1 MLSEALACLF
11 QTTTAMGTLRMPE
24 PRTGSVNVLRPP
36 KRFEDPVVEGDFLS
50 GYRRSGLRFA
60 KIAFTVAGA
69 MALAFWVLLPLFPIE
84 AQASAARQHVRLA
97 LVLLLMSAAGYL
109 HFRPERTI
117 RAFEWS
123 VGVPMGLGCL
133 AVGALGFV
141 PLDSGN
147 FGVNRIAVA
156 TTLACWLCYGFSR
169 LPVTIV
175 AAACIPASVLTISGV
190 KLQGDD
196 HVIVLGVYL
205 TVANFIGWILSVE
218 IERRERSLFWS
229 ARQLAEA
236 RERSEAMAQEA
247 LEANAEKTRVLAAVS
262 HDLRQPLASLTLYA
276 QLLREHQD
284 SFEGSAREP
293 LDSLDACIG
302 AISSDLDRLSELGL
316 RERGTPH
323 PVDEVDLSNVLKRI
337 ERVYSGLAGR
347 AGVRLVV
354 RAPPACECCV
364 VSNESRLWDIFA
376 NLVGNALKFS
386 ATRRPAWVL
395 VRVRV
400 RRSGLEVVVRDNGI
414 GIDLADQRR
423 VFDEYFQ
430 VSNPS
435 RSSKQGHGLGLS
447 IVRETVSRLPGHSIR
462 LSSALGKGTEFA
474 LHVAGS
480 RLEFSRP
487 TARPVARRAH
497 AAFSYPIPKEMLL
510 SVGARK
516 VDDVIAAPALTLSR
530 SSESELAPHA
540 EPVAEALVLVIEDD
554 EAMGEA
560 LRRTFERW
568 GFEVESAESG
578 EDAIALVSA
587 MQRAFDAIVSDF
599 RLPGAWDG
607 LRLIDELRR
616 LEGVRT
622 PAILLSGEFRVEA
635 LRCDAPDDV
644 HVMAKPPDVARL
656 RELLRSFAVLRAS
669 ADQA

>member
-1 MLSEALACLF
+1 M
-11 QTTTAMGTLRMPE
+11 
-24 PRTGSVNVLRPP
+24 NVLRPP
-36 KRFEDPVVEGDFLS
+36 KRFQDPELEGDFLL

-60 KIAFTVAGA
+60 KIAFTVAAA

-84 AQASAARQHVRLA
+84 SQASAARQHVRLA
-97 LVLLLMSAAGYL
+97 LALLLMSAAGYL

-123 VGVPMGLGCL
+123 VGVPMGVGCL

-141 PLDSGN
+141 PLDSGD
-147 FGVNRIAVA
+147 FAVNRIAVA

-169 LPVTIV
+169 LPAIIV
-175 AAACIPASVLTISGV
+175 AAACIPASILTMSGV
-190 KLQGDD
+190 NLQGDD

-205 TVANFIGWILSVE
+205 IVANFIGWILSVE
-218 IERRERSLFWS
+218 IERRERSLFWG

-236 RERSEAMAQEA
+236 RVRSEAMAHEA
-247 LEANAEKTRVLAAVS
+247 FEANAEKTRVLAAVS

-284 SFEGSAREP
+284 GFDAGARQP
-293 LDSLDACIG
+293 LDSIEACIG
-302 AISSDLDRLSELGL
+302 ALSSDLDRLTELGL

-323 PVDEVDLSNVLKRI
+323 PVEGVDLSSVLERI
-337 ERVYSGLAGR
+337 ERVHSGLARR

-354 RAPPACECCV
+354 RVPPAGECRV

-376 NLVGNALKFS
+376 NLVGNALKFT
-386 ATRRPAWVL
+386 ATGHPAWVL
-395 VRVRV
+395 VRVRALG
-400 RRSGLEVVVRDNGI
+400 SGLEVVVRDNGI
-414 GIDLADQRR
+414 GIDLPDQRR

-435 RSSKQGHGLGLS
+435 RSAKQGHGLGLS

-462 LSSALGKGTEFA
+462 LSSSLGKGTAFV
-474 LHVAGS
+474 LHLPGS
-480 RLEFSRP
+480 RRPLGRP
-487 TARPVARRAH
+487 TAGPLARRM
-497 AAFSYPIPKEMLL
+497 AATGAVSRVAPAFVSYPLPVE
-510 SVGARK
+510 SVLP
-516 VDDVIAAPALTLSR
+516 VDGGRVSDVVAASHPQRASNAWPASFDGGVLQSDAL
-530 SSESELAPHA
+530 
-540 EPVAEALVLVIEDD
+540 ALVLVIEDD

-568 GFEVESAESG
+568 GFEVESAQSG

-607 LRLIDELRR
+607 LRLIEELRR

-635 LRCDAPDDV
+635 LLCDAPDDV
-644 HVMAKPPDVARL
+644 HVMAKPPDVGRL
-656 RELLRSFAVLRAS
+656 RELLRRFARAR
-669 ADQA
+669 APVGAA